1 MRRAAWVLALWLPAA
16 YAAGAPA
23 SLVLTDGRV
32 IEGTEIVRQGES
44 FLVTQE
50 GGNTVTFPAL
60 LVKEI
65 RVGDPATP
73 KAPPGFDISGP
84 KTLAGP
90 KVLPSQDP
98 RDQQRALGPPT
109 RWSKDALDT
118 SWVPTSPFDPDV
130 DVLGPSRSRWA
141 KSAVDTTWVPKSAFD
156 LSKDVL
162 AGSRST
168 WSKDAVSTTWAPA
181 DSFGFKNLW
190 STPPAREVP
199 PLTEAPPPPAP
210 YAPSAPEAAPAATP
224 WSCAE
229 KMMKT
234 DGARAG
240 SLQVHPLQGAAYEP
254 LGMKLY
260 EALADDRRVI
270 FTVSGGECRVIGGDT
285 DELLGLN
292 LTAEHAMA
300 QGAASVS
307 AAMKDGG
314 RSFPPQG
321 ADRAAYAFALVSLI
335 DPQVSGGNEASLVLV
350 AKGDR
355 LRAIVAKPPAACTL
369 SKTKRRK
376 EERTATSAFAPPKS
390 TTGPEGETVT
400 FLTWSSAG
408 GTLYRNSVLFARTG
422 SVSTKREIIASHLG
436 DHRD

>member
-1 MRRAAWVLALWLPAA
+1 MRRAAWIFVLCFPAA
-16 YAAGAPA
+16 LAAGAPA

-32 IEGTEIVRQGES
+32 IEGTEIVRQGDS

-65 RVGDPATP
+65 RIEDSGPP

-90 KVLPSQDP
+90 PERASQDP

-118 SWVPTSPFDPDV
+118 SWTPTSPFDPDV
-130 DVLGPSRSRWA
+130 DVLGPSRARWA
-141 KSAVDTTWVPKSAFD
+141 KSAVDTTWVPKSALD

-168 WSKDAVSTTWAPA
+168 WSKDAISTTWTPK

-190 STPPAREVP
+190 FTPPASEVP
-199 PLTEAPPPPAP
+199 DLTAAPPPPAP
-210 YAPSAPEAAPAATP
+210 YVAAAPEPPSMTP

-229 KMMKT
+229 KMMKQ
-234 DGARAG
+234 DDARAG
-240 SLQVHPLQGAAYEP
+240 SLQVRPLHGPPYEA

-260 EALADDRRVI
+260 EARADERRAI
-270 FTVSGGECRVIGGDT
+270 VSVDGGACRLVGGDA
-285 DELLGLN
+285 DALLGLN

-300 QGAASVS
+300 QDAASVS
-307 AAMKDGG
+307 AAMKDAG
-314 RSFPPQG
+314 RRFPPQG
-321 ADRAAYAFALVSLI
+321 ADRTDYAFALVSLT
-335 DPQVSGGNEASLVLV
+335 DPQVSGSQEASLVLV
-350 AKGDR
+350 AKPDR
-355 LRAIVAKPPAACTL
+355 LRAIATQTPESCTL

-376 EERTATSAFAPPKS
+376 EERAATSGFAPPKS
-390 TTGPEGETVT
+390 ATGPDGETVT

-408 GTLYRNSVLFARTG
+408 GVVYRNTVLFAQSG
-422 SVSTKREIIASHLG
+422 GVSTKREIVASHLG

>member
-1 MRRAAWVLALWLPAA
+1 MRRAAWILALCFPAA
-16 YAAGAPA
+16 FAAGAPA
-23 SLVLTDGRV
+23 ALVLTDGRV

-50 GGNTVTFPAL
+50 GGNTITFPVL

-65 RVGDPATP
+65 RIGDSGSP
-73 KAPPGFDISGP
+73 KAPPGFDYSGP

-90 KVLPSQDP
+90 KELPSQDP
-98 RDQQRALGPPT
+98 RVQQRALGPPT

-130 DVLGPSRSRWA
+130 DVLGPSRARWA
-141 KSAVDTTWVPKSAFD
+141 KSAVDTTWVPKSVFD

-168 WSKDAVSTTWAPA
+168 WSKDAVSTAWAPK
-181 DSFGFKNLW
+181 DSFGFKNLY

-199 PLTEAPPPPAP
+199 ALSEAPPPPEP
-210 YAPSAPEAAPAATP
+210 YVPAAAEPPTMTP

-229 KMMKT
+229 KMMKA
-234 DGARAG
+234 DDARAG
-240 SLQVHPLQGAAYEP
+240 SLEVHPLKGAAYEP
-254 LGMKLY
+254 LGLKLY
-260 EALADDRRVI
+260 EAVADDRRAI
-270 FTVSGGECRVIGGDT
+270 FSVTGGECRLVGGDT
-285 DELLGLN
+285 DALVGLN
-292 LTAEHAMA
+292 LTADHAMA
-300 QGAASVS
+300 QAAASVS

-314 RSFPPQG
+314 RSFPPPG
-321 ADRAAYAFALVSLI
+321 ADRTAYAFALVSLT
-335 DPQVSGGNEASLVLV
+335 DPKVSGSNDGSLVLV
-350 AKGDR
+350 AKPDR
-355 LRAIVAKPPAACTL
+355 LRAIVTKPPEGCAW

-390 TTGPEGETVT
+390 ATGPDGETVT

-408 GTLYRNSVLFARTG
+408 GIVYRNTVLFAQSG
-422 SVSTKREIIASHLG
+422 GVSTKREIVASHLG